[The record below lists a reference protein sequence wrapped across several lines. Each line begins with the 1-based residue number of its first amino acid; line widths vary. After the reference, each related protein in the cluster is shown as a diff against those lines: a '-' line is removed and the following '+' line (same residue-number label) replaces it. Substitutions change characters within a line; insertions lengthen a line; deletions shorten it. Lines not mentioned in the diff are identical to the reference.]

1 MQVWA
6 GVECDILPDGS
17 LDLAD
22 AVLAE
27 LDYVV
32 VSVHN
37 AFTQGEAEMTA
48 RLVRAIEHPATTM
61 VGHLTGRLLLKR
73 DGYAVDVARVI
84 DAAAAHGVVIELNA
98 HPRRLDMDWRHWR
111 RAAERGVLC
120 AINPD
125 AHRVEGLA
133 HVAAGV
139 NSARKAGLTAAEVLN
154 TRPLEDVRKWLAAR
168 RR

>member
-17 LDLAD
+17 LDLED

-98 HPRRLDMDWRHWR
+98 HTRRLDMDWRHWR
-111 RAAERGVLC
+111 RAGR
-120 AINPD
+120 P
-125 AHRVEGLA
+125 AH
-133 HVAAGV
+133 
-139 NSARKAGLTAAEVLN
+139 
-154 TRPLEDVRKWLAAR
+154 
-168 RR
+168 